1 MLVVL
6 GTQWGDEGKGKI
18 VDLLSAKADAVVR
31 FQGGHNAGHTLVLD
45 SGTIVLHLL
54 PSSILRE
61 NCLACIGNGVV
72 LSLAALATEIDHLE
86 RDGLKVRPRLKI
98 SGHCPLILKTHVALD
113 RSFEAHMGDASI
125 GTTMLGIGP
134 AYEDKVARRAV
145 RFIDSLDPKHF
156 RARAGVLVD
165 YHNFLLEHYYQ
176 VDPLDRTEVIEEA
189 LALAKK
195 MQPMM
200 VDMAQFLHQLQ
211 ADGRKLL
218 FEGAQGALLDVDHGT
233 YPYVTSSNTGAA
245 SAALGSGVGPL
256 AIQAVL
262 GVTKAYTTRVGNGPF
277 PTELNDTV
285 GEWLS
290 ERGHEVGAT
299 TGRPRRCGWLD
310 AVALRQ
316 VAATNSLT
324 GLCLTKLDV
333 LDGLDRIRICTGYKP
348 STKTTAV
355 AHPLAPSLKMP
366 EPLYEDLP
374 GWPVSTAGLTDLG
387 ALPSAAKAYV
397 ERVAE
402 LSGVPIAMISTGPKR
417 EHVIMMDDPYK

>member
-1 MLVVL
+1 MPAS
-6 GTQWGDEGKGKI
+6 EPPC
-18 VDLLSAKADAVVR
+18 SA
-31 FQGGHNAGHTLVLD
+31 F
-45 SGTIVLHLL
+45 
-54 PSSILRE
+54 
-61 NCLACIGNGVV
+61 
-72 LSLAALATEIDHLE
+72 
-86 RDGLKVRPRLKI
+86 
-98 SGHCPLILKTHVALD
+98 
-113 RSFEAHMGDASI
+113 
-125 GTTMLGIGP
+125 GP

-316 VAATNSLT
+316 VAKTNSLT